1 MKTANFPLFPTLLL
15 IPNKTVNLFHD
26 ITKIVILQLIIKSYL
41 DQILFYGNER
51 YHYDT
56 NRKILLCTATFSMDS
71 KRFYLP
77 LF

>member
-56 NRKILLCTATFSMDS
+56 NRKILLSTVTFSMDS

>member
-1 MKTANFPLFPTLLL
+1 MKTVNFPLFPTLLL
-15 IPNKTVNLFHD
+15 IPNKTVNLFHG

-56 NRKILLCTATFSMDS
+56 NRKILLSTVTLSMDS

>member
-1 MKTANFPLFPTLLL
+1 MKTVNFPLFPTLLL

-56 NRKILLCTATFSMDS
+56 NRKILLSTVTLSMDS

>member
-1 MKTANFPLFPTLLL
+1 MKTANFPLFPTLLR

-56 NRKILLCTATFSMDS
+56 NRKILLSTVTLSMDS